1 MSLHSLDAIEIRN
14 EVWIN
19 AFSAENRTE
28 YMNFI
33 NKVADAEIMANGLN
47 NAENRYL
54 EHAYVEFDKL
64 VKLKDFQAD
73 SSVKDFLK
81 RKDSILL
88 ISALSKITNNINKK
102 FLTQLSESY
111 NAINIGARCHLL

>member
-1 MSLHSLDAIEIRN
+1 MQ
-14 EVWIN
+14 
-19 AFSAENRTE
+19 
-28 YMNFI
+28 
-33 NKVADAEIMANGLN
+33 IMANGLN

-81 RKDSILL
+81 KKRFHITHFSI
-88 ISALSKITNNINKK
+88 K
-102 FLTQLSESY
+102 
-111 NAINIGARCHLL
+111 